1 VFVCR
6 WEYDAEHYCS
16 DVRRTP
22 LYETGP
28 LLLDIIDTC
37 IFDFIIGNADRH
49 RYEVFE
55 NDPRGMLIMFD
66 NGKRYTVAFKNIYLS
81 VHLKVNVYYRLKEPI
96 MKILYGAKEWPSCV
110 WL

>member
-1 VFVCR
+1 LICFR
-6 WEYDAEHYCS
+6 WEYDAEHYCG

-49 RYEVFE
+49 HYEVFD
-55 NDPRGMLIMFD
+55 NDPKSMLIMFD
-66 NGKRYTVAFKNIYLS
+66 NGKRYAGWQVMKQYS
-81 VHLKVNVYYRLKEPI
+81 VTHLPDPE
-96 MKILYGAKEWPSCV
+96 
-110 WL
+110 

>member
-1 VFVCR
+1 MCR

-37 IFDFIIGNADRH
+37 VFDFIIGNADRH

-55 NDPRGMLIMFD
+55 NDPRSMLIMFD
-66 NGKRYTVAFKNIYLS
+66 NGKRYNIQGGPEETEAMNSWPYQIA
-81 VHLKVNVYYRLKEPI
+81 KCQ
-96 MKILYGAKEWPSCV
+96 ILTNFQKKSLEDS
-110 WL
+110 LINLQ